1 VSGKRKVRTGVGA
14 VRENDRRDE
23 GEGSSLEAPRR
34 MRDPFGKL
42 PDRVQRS
49 LVERRPPSWI
59 DPMLA
64 TLTARRFSD
73 PGWIFEPK
81 FDGVRCL
88 SFRHDGGVRLM
99 SRNRL
104 SANDRYPEIA
114 EALAAQDA
122 ADFIVDGEV
131 VAFEGN
137 RTSFARLQRRMQVRD
152 PNNARRS
159 GVPVYYYVFDVLY
172 AGGFDVTGLPLR
184 DRKALLRGLF
194 SFKDPVRF
202 TAHRNAD
209 GVRYWEQACRRG
221 LEGVI
226 AKRADSPYVP
236 GRSGHWLKFK
246 CVNEQEFVIGGFTD
260 PKGSRHDF
268 GALLIGYHRDGDL
281 VFAGKVGTG
290 FDDETLRTLGRRLRA
305 LEQERP
311 PFTAGRLPRKG
322 VHWVRPELV
331 GQIGFTE
338 WTRDGQLRH
347 PRFLGQRDDKAARE
361 VVREMPT

>member
-1 VSGKRKVRTGVGA
+1 MTDPLQLLPAQAQRVLVK
-14 VRENDRRDE
+14 
-23 GEGSSLEAPRR
+23 AP
-34 MRDPFGKL
+34 
-42 PDRVQRS
+42 
-49 LVERRPPSWI
+49 PPSWI

-64 TLTARRFSD
+64 TLTERRFSD

-88 SFRHDGGVRLM
+88 SFRHDGAVRLL

-104 SANDRYPEIA
+104 PANDRYPEIA
-114 EALAAQDA
+114 EALAAQHA
-122 ADFIVDGEV
+122 TDFVVDGEV

-159 GVPVYYYVFDVLY
+159 GVAVFYYVFDVLY
-172 AGGFDVTGLPLR
+172 ADGFDVTGLRLR
-184 DRKALLRGLF
+184 ERKALLRRLL
-194 SFKDPVRF
+194 SFKDPLRF
-202 TAHRNAD
+202 TPHRNTE
-209 GVRYWEQACRRG
+209 GVRYWEEACRKG

-226 AKRADSPYVP
+226 AKRADGTYVH
-236 GRSGHWLKFK
+236 GRSGDWLKFK

-268 GALLIGYHRDGDL
+268 GALLIGYYRGDDL
-281 VFAGKVGTG
+281 AFAGKVGTG
-290 FDDETLRTLGRRLRA
+290 FDDETLRSLGRRLES
-305 LEQERP
+305 LEQDRP

-322 VHWVRPELV
+322 VHWVKPKLV

-347 PRFLGQRDDKAARE
+347 PRFLGLREDKPARE
-361 VVREMPT
+361 VMREVPR